1 MGRVS
6 QTQARENRQRVVET
20 ASRLFREQG
29 THVSVA
35 DLMKAA
41 GLTHGGFYKQFA
53 SKDALVD
60 EATAHAFNEVAQVRR
75 AGLERHAGRREA
87 AQRELIETYLSVEHR
102 DNAAKGCPVAGL
114 AADMARAGGN
124 HEAHRVYAEGVRA
137 FAEALATDDRD
148 GITRLCTMLGAL
160 LLARATKDSP
170 LSEEI
175 LTTARAAL
183 TAGGRSIGE
192 TLGPPGST
200 GTPRLVEE

>member
-6 QTQARENRQRVVET
+6 QAQAEENRRRVVET

-35 DLMKAA
+35 DLMKAS

-53 SKDALVD
+53 SKEALVD
-60 EATAHAFNEVAQVRR
+60 EATAHAFDELTRLRND
-75 AGLERHAGRREA
+75 GLEQHAGQRDA
-87 AQRELIETYLSVEHR
+87 AQQALIDTYLSIEHR
-102 DNAAKGCPVAGL
+102 DSAADGCP
-114 AADMARAGGN
+114 AA
-124 HEAHRVYAEGVRA
+124 
-137 FAEALATDDRD
+137 ALATDIAREPGDREARRVYTEGVSDFAEWLATEDQD

-160 LLARATKDSP
+160 VLARATKGSP

-183 TAGGRSIGE
+183 TA
-192 TLGPPGST
+192 TD
-200 GTPRLVEE
+200 

>member
-6 QTQARENRQRVVET
+6 QAQAEENRRRVVET

-53 SKDALVD
+53 SKEALID
-60 EATAHAFNEVAQVRR
+60 EATTHAFD
-75 AGLERHAGRREA
+75 GLARLRDDALEQHTGQRDA
-87 AQRELIETYLSVEHR
+87 AQRALIDTYLSVEHR
-102 DNAAKGCPVAGL
+102 DNAADGCPAAAL
-114 AADMARAGGN
+114 AADIAREPEDR
-124 HEAHRVYAEGVRA
+124 EAHRVYTEGVGD
-137 FAEALATDDRD
+137 FAQWLATDDQD

-160 LLARATKDSP
+160 VLARATKGSP

-175 LTTARAAL
+175 LTAARAAL
-183 TAGGRSIGE
+183 TATS
-192 TLGPPGST
+192 
-200 GTPRLVEE
+200 